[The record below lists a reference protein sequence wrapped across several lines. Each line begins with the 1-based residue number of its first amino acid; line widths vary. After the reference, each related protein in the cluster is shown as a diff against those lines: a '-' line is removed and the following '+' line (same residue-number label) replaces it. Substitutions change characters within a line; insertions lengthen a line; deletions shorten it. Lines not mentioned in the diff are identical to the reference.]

1 MLLGSRAAIGGAGG
15 GDLVNTFDLDFEGD
29 VGWRIVV
36 AGNDDDDEEEEKD
49 DDEAEEAEEMVV
61 EMVVAV
67 GGVHLVVTVGMVMD
81 DDNDDDDD
89 EDATNE
95 REVNRDEAVGQI
107 RRWKVGVLIENGF

>member
-1 MLLGSRAAIGGAGG
+1 MAIGGAGG

-29 VGWRIVV
+29 VGWKIVV
-36 AGNDDDDEEEEKD
+36 AGNDDEV
-49 DDEAEEAEEMVV
+49 EEAEEMVV

-107 RRWKVGVLIENGF
+107 RRWKVGVLIEHGF